1 MMVFRSLNKFLSRQ
15 GHNFKLVLLRRSGFS
30 VFSNLTAQYVNIY
43 IRLLGASFV
52 QLGLIGS
59 VGSFVNAVISYP
71 FGWLIDRY
79 RSKKILITT
88 LVAQVLVPLTY
99 FYARDWVWIS
109 VATALSSFAYFCTSG
124 VENVIIANSLKDEDR
139 ATGFTSITALSTIP
153 GIIVPI
159 VAGGVLTWMGG
170 LSVPN
175 IKVLFL
181 IQFIGLAVIAFF
193 ISLSLQE
200 TSVFQRRS
208 QSLVGG
214 IRSVLSGD
222 PYLKRWILIDTLSA
236 SSFAVM
242 ARYIMVYATEERG
255 ADPLILGAMAAASA
269 LVSIV
274 SAVPLGAL
282 ADRIGRIKT
291 ILILRPFFHGSTL
304 LLLFAPDP
312 RLLVLAWLLRGTFQP
327 SLGILSA
334 YRNELVPESERG
346 KWMGIRELFRG
357 IFRIPAP
364 ILGGILYSRVSPQA
378 PFLFHMFV
386 DVFFR
391 IPLLLTMPRT
401 LKRSTVVNSE
411 ERS

>member
-1 MMVFRSLNKFLSRQ
+1 MVLDELNEFLSRQ
-15 GHNFKLVLLRRSGFS
+15 GHNFKMVLVRRSGFS
-30 VFSNLTAQYVNIY
+30 VFSNLTAQYVSIY
-43 IRLLGASFV
+43 TRLLGASFV

-59 VGSFVNAVISYP
+59 VGGLVNAVISYP

-79 RSKKILITT
+79 SSRKILMAT

-99 FYARDWVWIS
+99 FLARDWTWVS
-109 VATALSSFAYFCTSG
+109 VAMALSTFAYFCTDG

-139 ATGFTSITALSTIP
+139 ATGFTSITAISTIP
-153 GIIVPI
+153 AILVPI
-159 VAGGVLTWMGG
+159 VAGGLLARMGG
-170 LSVPN
+170 LQAAN
-175 IKVLFL
+175 IKSLFL
-181 IQFIGLAVIAFF
+181 IQFLGLAAVAFYVGA
-193 ISLSLQE
+193 SLRE
-200 TSVFQRRS
+200 MPIFRGGK
-208 QSLVGG
+208 QSPFEEL
-214 IRSVLSGD
+214 RSVLSGS
-222 PYLKRWILIDTLSA
+222 PYLKRWVFIDTLSS

-242 ARYIMVYATEERG
+242 SQYIMVYAVEEGG
-255 ADPLILGAMAAASA
+255 ADPLILGAMVSASA

-274 SAVPLGAL
+274 SAIPIGAL
-282 ADRIGRIKT
+282 ADRIGRIRT
-291 ILILRPFFHGSTL
+291 IMILRPLFHGSTL

-312 RLLVLAWLLRGTFQP
+312 RLLVFAWLLRGTFQP
-327 SLGILSA
+327 SLGVLAA

-386 DVFFR
+386 DVFIR

-401 LKRSTVVNSE
+401 FKRPTHAVN
-411 ERS
+411 

>member
-1 MMVFRSLNKFLSRQ
+1 MVLGSLEKFLSRQ
-15 GHNFKLVLLRRSGFS
+15 GRNFKLVLVRRSGSS

-43 IRLLGASFV
+43 IRMLGASFV

-79 RSKKILITT
+79 SSKKILIST
-88 LVAQVLVPLTY
+88 LAAQVLVPLTY
-99 FYARDWVWIS
+99 FYARDWTWIS

-124 VENVIIANSLKDEDR
+124 VENVIIANSLRDEDR

-153 GIIVPI
+153 TIVVPI
-159 VAGGVLTWMGG
+159 VAGGVLTKMGG

-181 IQFIGLAVIAFF
+181 IQFLGLAVIAFF
-193 ISLSLQE
+193 VGVSLQE
-200 TSVFQRRS
+200 TQVLQVGR
-208 QSLVGG
+208 QSLFGG
-214 IRSVLSGD
+214 IRSVLSGS
-222 PYLKRWILIDTLSA
+222 PYLKRWLLIDTLSA

-242 ARYIMVYATEERG
+242 GRYVMVYAMEEMG
-255 ADPLILGAMAAASA
+255 ADPLILGAMASASA

-282 ADRIGRIKT
+282 ADRIGRIRT
-291 ILILRPFFHGSTL
+291 IMILRPLFHGSTL

-312 RLLVLAWLLRGTFQP
+312 RLLILAWLLRGTFQP
-327 SLGILSA
+327 SLGILAA

-364 ILGGILYSRVSPQA
+364 ILGGILYSQVSPQA

-386 DVFFR
+386 DVFIR

-401 LKRSTVVNSE
+401 LERSTKRN
-411 ERS
+411 

>member
-1 MMVFRSLNKFLSRQ
+1 MVLEGLNNFLRRQ
-15 GHNFKLVLLRRSGFS
+15 GRNYKLVLLRRSGFS
-30 VFSNLTAQYVNIY
+30 LFNNLTTQYVNIY

-59 VGSFVNAVISYP
+59 IGGLVNAVISYP

-79 RSKKILITT
+79 SSKRILVAT

-99 FYARDWVWIS
+99 FYARDWVWVS
-109 VATALSSFAYFCTSG
+109 VSTALSTFAFFCTSG
-124 VENVIIANSLKDEDR
+124 VENVIIANSLRDDDR

-153 GIIVPI
+153 AIIVPI
-159 VAGGVLTWMGG
+159 VAGGFLTRMGG
-170 LSVPN
+170 LFVSSLRT
-175 IKVLFL
+175 LFL
-181 IQFIGLAVIAFF
+181 VQFLGLAAIALFVG
-193 ISLSLQE
+193 LSLQE
-200 TSVFQRRS
+200 TPGFQRGA
-208 QSLVGG
+208 QSLADGL
-214 IRSVLSGD
+214 RSVLSGS
-222 PYLKRWILIDTLSA
+222 PYLKRWLVIDTISA

-242 ARYIMVYATEERG
+242 GRYVMIYAAEERG
-255 ADPLILGAMAAASA
+255 ADPMILGTMVSASA

-274 SAVPLGAL
+274 SAIPLGAL

-291 ILILRPFFHGSTL
+291 IMILRPLFHGSTL

-312 RLLVLAWLLRGTFQP
+312 RLLVLAWSLRGTFQP
-327 SLGILSA
+327 SLGILAA

-364 ILGGILYSRVSPQA
+364 LLGGILYSRFSPMA
-378 PFLFHMFV
+378 PFLFHMLV
-386 DVFFR
+386 DVFIR

-401 LKRSTVVNSE
+401 LKTDIR
-411 ERS
+411 

>member
-1 MMVFRSLNKFLSRQ
+1 MMAFEGLNRFLRRQ

-30 VFSNLTAQYVNIY
+30 LFNNLTAQYVNIY

-59 VGSFVNAVISYP
+59 IGGLVNAVISYP

-79 RSKKILITT
+79 SSKRILVAT

-99 FYARDWVWIS
+99 FYARDWVWVS
-109 VATALSSFAYFCTSG
+109 VSTALSTFAFFCTSG
-124 VENVIIANSLKDEDR
+124 VENVVIANSLRDEDR

-153 GIIVPI
+153 AIIVPI
-159 VAGGVLTWMGG
+159 VAGSILTRMGG
-170 LSVPN
+170 LSVSN
-175 IKVLFL
+175 LRTLFL
-181 IQFIGLAVIAFF
+181 VQFLGLVAIALFVG
-193 ISLSLQE
+193 LSLQE
-200 TSVFQRRS
+200 TPGFQRGA
-208 QSLVGG
+208 QSLADGL
-214 IRSVLSGD
+214 RSVLSGS
-222 PYLKRWILIDTLSA
+222 PYLKRWLVIDTISA

-242 ARYIMVYATEERG
+242 GRYVMIYAAEERG
-255 ADPLILGAMAAASA
+255 ADPMILGAMVSASA

-274 SAVPLGAL
+274 SAIPLGAL
-282 ADRIGRIKT
+282 ADRIGRIRT
-291 ILILRPFFHGSTL
+291 IMILRPLFHGSTL

-327 SLGILSA
+327 SLGILAA

-357 IFRIPAP
+357 LFRIPAP
-364 ILGGILYSRVSPQA
+364 LLGGILYSRVSPMA
-378 PFLFHMFV
+378 PFLFHMLV
-386 DVFFR
+386 DVFIR

-401 LKRSTVVNSE
+401 LKTDIR
-411 ERS
+411 